1 MMRRTGRQNYVCWRC
16 LNLRPAGTAL
26 RRASAPA
33 TASWSAVTAPSVPS
47 SAFRLPIR
55 SLTTA
60 IRSSARENRIR
71 EQLRQWE
78 AENPSPTRIGLADDT
93 PGSGIF
99 NSMSRVRSER
109 SFKLDLFSEDDDATV
124 HTHFD
129 GVDVVDLGLNS
140 QVLDA
145 GDLVEVSSG
154 QLRIRLLAI
163 CLGKYNGHD
172 HFYTNTGKWFTSR
185 NFRSGFVIKRFI
197 DDPAEL
203 QAVIDAIPSVS
214 PSSTVLNELQDLNIG
229 PSRDLAA
236 SLIRKMYAFQSA
248 ARLIHQTYVERLSR
262 AHTRLGDD
270 EKLMSLREIAD
281 LLLPASLKRN
291 GTSFP
296 PEALYAVYSVI
307 YQDDIAFEILQRG
320 ARHHESYLVFVQSAF
335 ERTNVYQVEHLVR
348 NFWEHRCGRGDT
360 SAPQARAFGMFLD
373 HARNVIDQA
382 REDRSWSPHGM
393 TGPSRRA
400 RRVDSEPFAIQT
412 HPWSETSL
420 MIIRFMQHW
429 AASGGFPA
437 SSRCHWIGASILRAL
452 GRYENAML
460 DNTTGWTFLQEI
472 GWIPPW
478 DVSARHYL
486 RLPEAK
492 LDRHPGVSPDQ
503 ADAPAITL
511 EPDQLA
517 HLRQDFARSTVYCID
532 SADTLDVDDG
542 ISLEEAGD
550 GEYWVHIHVADPA
563 SRIRPG
569 SAWAEQAGVRCQT
582 SYLTGFY
589 QRMFDHDDI
598 REAFSLGPNQP
609 TLTFSARVTDEGRL
623 VDYKVTPGSLRD
635 VVYITPGDVSS
646 VCGDGDSSSDLPY
659 QVLEVGTRP
668 AAATA
673 TTETR
678 KMAKPYELSRRQ
690 RDELKTLS
698 RLAKALQRARIDNG
712 AVPAFPPRAA
722 ARVSL
727 DGVVPM
733 TTTEGSVHYRGDPY
747 IRVSYQG
754 QGSALV
760 SSLMQLAGEVAARW
774 CYERSIP
781 IPYRVSLL
789 SAQNADAFRAFT
801 RDVFYPK
808 LLAGQTPPAE
818 DFHTL
823 MALVGGFDISS
834 VPAPQVLM
842 GLDLYTKVT
851 SPLRRYP
858 DLLVH
863 WQIEAALLEEHRR
876 GESLATKTSPG
887 QSASEKKPAR
897 AAEKKRDAP
906 SFLPFDKRYLE
917 ESVFPRMRVRERHGK
932 LLDNN
937 IGNNQ
942 WILQALVRAWR
953 FGEGSSQILRT
964 FRFTASEVMLRHSIR
979 GRLDWFDLR
988 AVVELEH
995 MNDVVLMADVKPG
1008 DVFRV
1013 ELANVNVHANKVYV
1027 RLLEKVE

>member
-1 MMRRTGRQNYVCWRC
+1 MRRTGRQNYVCWRC
-16 LNLRPAGTAL
+16 LNLRPAETAL
-26 RRASAPA
+26 RRTLAPV
-33 TASWSAVTAPSVPS
+33 TASLSAVTAPSLPS
-47 SAFRLPIR
+47 SAFRQPVR
-55 SLTTA
+55 SVSLA
-60 IRSSARENRIR
+60 LRSSAQESRIR

-78 AENPSPTRIGLADDT
+78 AENPSPTRIGLADDS

-109 SFKLDLFSEDDDATV
+109 SFKLDLFSEDDDAAS
-124 HTHFD
+124 HSHFD
-129 GVDVVDLGLNS
+129 GVDVVDLGLNG

-185 NFRSGFVIKRFI
+185 NFRSGFVVKRFI

-262 AHTRLGDD
+262 AQTRLGED

-281 LLLPASLKRN
+281 VLLPASLKRS
-291 GTSFP
+291 GTTFP

-307 YQDDIAFEILQRG
+307 CQDDIAFEIMQRG

-360 SAPQARAFGMFLD
+360 SAPQARAFSVFLD
-373 HARNVIDQA
+373 HARSVIDQA
-382 REDRSWSPHGM
+382 RRDRAWSPHGM
-393 TGPSRRA
+393 AGPSRSGGGA
-400 RRVDSEPFAIQT
+400 DSEPFAIQT
-412 HPWSETSL
+412 YPWSETGL

-452 GRYENAML
+452 DRYENAML

-486 RLPEAK
+486 RLPELE
-492 LDRHPGVSPDQ
+492 LDRHPNVSPGQ
-503 ADAPAITL
+503 ADTPAITL
-511 EPDQLA
+511 EPDRLA

-542 ISLEEAGD
+542 ISLEEVGD

-569 SAWAEQAGVRCQT
+569 SEWAEHAAVRGQT

-589 QRMFDHDDI
+589 RRMFDHDDI

-609 TLTFSARVTDEGRL
+609 TLTFSARVTEEGRL
-623 VDYKVTPGSLRD
+623 VDYKVTPRALRD
-635 VVYITPGDVSS
+635 VVYITPEDVSS
-646 VCGDGDSSSDLPY
+646 VCGEAGSSDLSH

-668 AAATA
+668 AAVTATA
-673 TTETR
+673 R
-678 KMAKPYELSRRQ
+678 RMATAYELSRRQ
-690 RDELKTLS
+690 KTELKTLS
-698 RLAKALQRARIDNG
+698 RLANALQRARIENG
-712 AVPAFPPRAA
+712 AMPAFPPRPAA
-722 ARVSL
+722 KVSL
-727 DGVVPM
+727 DDIVPL
-733 TTTEGSVHYRGDPY
+733 TTTDGSVHYRGDPY

-789 SAQNADAFRAFT
+789 AAQNADSLRAFT

-808 LLAGQTPPAE
+808 LLAGETPPQE

-823 MALVGGFDISS
+823 MALVGGFDIASA
-834 VPAPQVLM
+834 PAPQVLM

-876 GESLATKTSPG
+876 GESLVTKASPG
-887 QSASEKKPAR
+887 QPPNEKHAR
-897 AAEKKRDAP
+897 GAEKKKDVP
-906 SFLPFDKRYLE
+906 SFLPFDKHHLE
-917 ESVFPRMRVRERHGK
+917 ETVFPRMRVRERHGK

-953 FGEGSSQILRT
+953 FGEGPSQIPRT
-964 FRFTASEVMLRHSIR
+964 FRFTASEILLRHSIR

-995 MNDVVLMADVKPG
+995 MNDVILMAEVKPG
-1008 DVFRV
+1008 DAFRV
-1013 ELANVNVHANKVYV
+1013 ELVNVNVHANKVYV
-1027 RLLEKVE
+1027 RLLEKIE